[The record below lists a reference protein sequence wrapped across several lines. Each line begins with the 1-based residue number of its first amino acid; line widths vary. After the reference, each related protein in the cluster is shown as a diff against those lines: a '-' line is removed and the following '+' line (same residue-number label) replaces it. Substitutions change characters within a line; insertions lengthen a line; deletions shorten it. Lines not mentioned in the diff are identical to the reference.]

1 MLSAL
6 LALLNPST
14 VLTGA
19 GATALA
25 GAPAAE
31 PGQTEAA
38 RGIDLPALVLPV
50 AENGRLRRY
59 LFTSLRLDVAPGKD
73 LWRNRE
79 RVHFLRDAIVRA
91 SHRNPLTSAEQD
103 AIAALALA
111 AANSAVEAGT
121 FTAAVVLSVDAGGDL

>member
-1 MLSAL
+1 M
-6 LALLNPST
+6 
-14 VLTGA
+14 A
-19 GATALA
+19 GAAA
-25 GAPAAE
+25 AP
-31 PGQTEAA
+31 EAA
-38 RGIDLPALVLPV
+38 PDAGRGIDLTALVLPV

-73 LWRNRE
+73 LWRTRE

-91 SHRNPLTSAEQD
+91 AHRSPLASAEQD

-121 FTAAVVLSVDAGGDL
+121 FTAAAVLSVDAGGDL